1 MSGPRPPDRPR
12 LGPEQHEPRDMD
24 ALGVSVLPTGV
35 MPPPRR
41 SGEPSNRSHHTMH
54 TMLGLIGLIMLEMV
68 FVIALLMVTQCTRWE
83 AVQTAAAVTV
93 VSTSCFYAR
102 NAFVAIGRRLFA
114 PNSGGP
120 GPETRGH
127 DWPSRR
133 SPR

>member
-12 LGPEQHEPRDMD
+12 HGPDQHEPRDMD
-24 ALGVSVLPTGV
+24 TLGVSLLPTGV

-41 SGEPSNRSHHTMH
+41 SGEPSNRSYH

-68 FVIALLMVTQCTRWE
+68 FVLVLLMITQCTRWE

-120 GPETRGH
+120 GPGN
-127 DWPSRR
+127 DGP
-133 SPR
+133 